1 MKWDLGTAIYALRR
15 NIKLSSLKYV
25 GVPNTTVMLSEAYA
39 FHEPSLKSRPQD
51 FEEIVR
57 ARFRR
62 GMSHESTK
70 SINHMFHSRLTA
82 SQL

>member
-1 MKWDLGTAIYALRR
+1 MGTAIYALIR
-15 NIKLSSLKYV
+15 NIKLPSLEYV
-25 GVPNTTVMLSEAYA
+25 RAANTIIMVSEAYA
-39 FHEPSLKSRPQD
+39 FHEPNLRSRPQD
-51 FEEIVR
+51 FERIVR
-57 ARFRR
+57 ARLRR